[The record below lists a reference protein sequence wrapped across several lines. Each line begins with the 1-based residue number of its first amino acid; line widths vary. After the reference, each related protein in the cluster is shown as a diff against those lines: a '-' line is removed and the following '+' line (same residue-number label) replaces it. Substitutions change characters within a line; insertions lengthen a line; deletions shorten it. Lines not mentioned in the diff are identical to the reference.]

1 MHPFYREFELTKPV
15 SDFFQNQGCT
25 VVKEVKIGFCRAD
38 IVAFKDSEVIAVEL
52 KLSDRKKAIVQ
63 AKNYQLGADFVY
75 LGFPLQKTHNILKK
89 SEQTLKKEGIGLL
102 SVNEKTCIVSKII
115 EARPSKK
122 KFASLSL
129 SQIQHRRDNRKSKYK
144 LY

>member
-1 MHPFYREFELTKPV
+1 MHPFYREFELSKPV
-15 SDFFQNQGCT
+15 SDFFQNQGYT
-25 VVKEVKIGFCRAD
+25 IVKEVRIGFCRAD
-38 IVAFKDSEVIAVEL
+38 IVAFKDREVTAVEL
-52 KLSDRKKAIVQ
+52 KLSDSKKAIVQ

-75 LGFPLQKTHNILKK
+75 LAFPLQKTHSILRK
-89 SEQTLKKEGIGLL
+89 SEQMLKNEGIGIL

-115 EARPSKK
+115 EAKPSKK

-129 SQIQHRRDNRKSKYK
+129 SQIQHRRDNRRSKYK